1 MSLAITV
8 VWGGEWAVGQ
18 RLTPSLLNGIF
29 QNAQFQISGSIATAS
44 MPPGGIDSA
53 WIGNTFI
60 TGLTA
65 TTPAAGDVL
74 LLFDISAGAHRKAT
88 VADVLALGLTGLS
101 TATTIA
107 PTDYAL
113 ADIGGAQKKVTVRE
127 LGKAT
132 SANDF
137 SDTTEATPGRLAL
150 TDKVVVSKSG
160 TRSVATV
167 SQLLD
172 AMYTFDPLS
181 ASAFDPANDHLVAI
195 TAAGVPKRLVPA
207 AVRGGISA
215 FINFDGRSEL
225 HAYIPGQNLGENLT
239 AETVTLAAG
248 HGIPTGEVRQ
258 GWWTTAVPLTSTPA
272 MEVDKPYWIRAIS
285 GNVIAFYV
293 SKLDALADAN
303 RINLTADSGETGW
316 RFYFWTVDPTINSGG
331 TNGVNGVVVLERNV
345 RKDVGNYGM
354 YRIFWKK
361 QTTLANPCV
370 TANAKWFANDLG
382 VIMADVRV
390 CNNTYAEVWGIGA
403 NGDRFE
409 SAPTNVMMQ
418 DA

>member
-1 MSLAITV
+1 
-8 VWGGEWAVGQ
+8 
-18 RLTPSLLNGIF
+18 
-29 QNAQFQISGSIATAS
+29 
-44 MPPGGIDSA
+44 
-53 WIGNTFI
+53 
-60 TGLTA
+60 
-65 TTPAAGDVL
+65 
-74 LLFDISAGAHRKAT
+74 
-88 VADVLALGLTGLS
+88 
-101 TATTIA
+101 
-107 PTDYAL
+107 
-113 ADIGGAQKKVTVRE
+113 
-127 LGKAT
+127 
-132 SANDF
+132 
-137 SDTTEATPGRLAL
+137 
-150 TDKVVVSKSG
+150 
-160 TRSVATV
+160 
-167 SQLLD
+167 
-172 AMYTFDPLS
+172 
-181 ASAFDPANDHLVAI
+181 
-195 TAAGVPKRLVPA
+195 
-207 AVRGGISA
+207 
-215 FINFDGRSEL
+215 
-225 HAYIPGQNLGENLT
+225 
-239 AETVTLAAG
+239 
-248 HGIPTGEVRQ
+248 
-258 GWWTTAVPLTSTPA
+258 